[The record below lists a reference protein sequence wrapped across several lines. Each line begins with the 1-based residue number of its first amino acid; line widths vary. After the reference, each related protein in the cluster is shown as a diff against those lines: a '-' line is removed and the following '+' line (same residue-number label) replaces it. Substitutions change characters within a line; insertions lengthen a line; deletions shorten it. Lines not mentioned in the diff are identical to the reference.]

1 VEAHVFDPA
10 DSRARFSFNN
20 RQSKFNNPF
29 GCNNV
34 CRSPQLSCAICEIR
48 KEKRFC
54 PAIHGRICPQCCGE
68 QREVTI
74 DCPSDCAY
82 LRQAREHEKPRSPDQ
97 VDAAGLFLQVDVSD
111 QFMYEKEHLLMGLTF
126 ALAKATRADRSLHD
140 QDLIGALSTL
150 ASSYERRLNSGLHY
164 EQPLTS
170 EAQRRVAAEIESMV
184 KEYRAA
190 ELQHTGSTTLR
201 DSDVLKALVFLI
213 RLAHGRTSGR
223 PKSRSLVEFLHS
235 QFPVDE
241 ASMVAPQEAGSRI
254 ILP

>member
-1 VEAHVFDPA
+1 
-10 DSRARFSFNN
+10 
-20 RQSKFNNPF
+20 
-29 GCNNV
+29 
-34 CRSPQLSCAICEIR
+34 LSCAICEIR

-74 DCPSDCAY
+74 DCPSDCSY
-82 LRQAREHEKPRSPDQ
+82 LRQAREHEKPRSAEQ
-97 VDAAGLFLQVDVSD
+97 IDAAGLFLQVEVSD

-126 ALAKATRADRSLHD
+126 ALAKATRSDRSLHD
-140 QDLIGALSTL
+140 QDLIAALSTM
-150 ASSYERRLNSGLHY
+150 AGTYERRLNSGLHY
-164 EQPLTS
+164 EPPFAS
-170 EAQRRVAAEIESMV
+170 ESQRRVTAEIEIMV

-190 ELQHTGSTTLR
+190 EQQHTGFTTVR
-201 DSDVLKALVFLI
+201 DSDVLKALVFLL

-223 PKSRSLVEFLHS
+223 PKSRALVEFLHS

-241 ASMVAPQEAGSRI
+241 AAVLAPQEVGSRI